1 LSDTA
6 WAFGRSWS
14 KHSGTKHDRLL
25 AFRRHGPRPFIRT
38 DRDKTEGCFGDFD
51 DFAPLSD
58 PFGKNLNPYRDRGV
72 SDTNHFGIKGDNVAH
87 VDRLLKQERVHGDR
101 CDPSVG
107 APACGDAAGNIDLRH
122 DPAAKDVTVHIRVS
136 GHRDHAQRGYPV
148 WVNTGQWAQGGRQ
161 AGILGALDL
170 SKFDHAMRRD
180 SSQSVSVPVPD
191 ADAKNKT
198 ADEPSEQKRQA
209 LLRRLWPYLIPWRAR
224 IGLALLFLVAAKL
237 ANIAVPLVL
246 KAMVDQLDLKPGD
259 PQNLL
264 VVPVALLIAYACLR
278 VSITL
283 FTELRE
289 WTFSRVTEGVS
300 RILSLQSFSHLLE
313 LSMSF
318 HLQRRM
324 GAVSRDLERGA
335 RGLHTLVSYTVY
347 SVLPT
352 LIEIG
357 LVLGYLIWQYEA
369 SFAWIALVAV
379 GLYAGWTVRITE
391 WRTGFRRQMN
401 EQDSRT
407 NAHAVDALI
416 NVETV
421 KIFGNEHFEAKRY
434 DQGLLQLQKASL
446 RAQSSLSVLNLG
458 QSLIIAVAVTL
469 MVWRATEA
477 VVQGTMTLGDLVLVN
492 AFMIQLYIPLNF
504 LGVLYRE
511 LKQGSVDVENMFAL
525 IDQKQTVKDSQNAK
539 PLKRPA
545 EGQGLSL
552 AFCAVDFSYDGKRD
566 VLRGLSFEVPAGARY
581 AIVGP
586 SGAGKSTIMRLLFR
600 FYDPLRGAVK
610 VDATDIRTLSQQSLR
625 AQIGLVP
632 QDTVLFNES
641 IRYNIL
647 YGRPDASD
655 EDVRAAVQAAQLQ
668 PLIDRLAQGL
678 DTPVGERGLKLS
690 GGEKQRVAIARMLLK
705 NPPILL
711 LDEATSA
718 LDSHN
723 EQAVQEALN
732 RAAQGRTTLVIA
744 HRLSTV
750 VDADRILVL
759 DEGRVLE
766 SGTHEQLLAQAGLYA
781 SLWTRQQQQP
791 SPAELP

>member
-1 LSDTA
+1 
-6 WAFGRSWS
+6 
-14 KHSGTKHDRLL
+14 
-25 AFRRHGPRPFIRT
+25 
-38 DRDKTEGCFGDFD
+38 
-51 DFAPLSD
+51 
-58 PFGKNLNPYRDRGV
+58 
-72 SDTNHFGIKGDNVAH
+72 
-87 VDRLLKQERVHGDR
+87 
-101 CDPSVG
+101 
-107 APACGDAAGNIDLRH
+107 
-122 DPAAKDVTVHIRVS
+122 
-136 GHRDHAQRGYPV
+136 
-148 WVNTGQWAQGGRQ
+148 
-161 AGILGALDL
+161 
-170 SKFDHAMRRD
+170 
-180 SSQSVSVPVPD
+180 
-191 ADAKNKT
+191 
-198 ADEPSEQKRQA
+198 
-209 LLRRLWPYLIPWRAR
+209 
-224 IGLALLFLVAAKL
+224 
-237 ANIAVPLVL
+237 
-246 KAMVDQLDLKPGD
+246 
-259 PQNLL
+259 
-264 VVPVALLIAYACLR
+264 
-278 VSITL
+278 
-283 FTELRE
+283 
-289 WTFSRVTEGVS
+289 
-300 RILSLQSFSHLLE
+300 
-313 LSMSF
+313 
-318 HLQRRM
+318 
-324 GAVSRDLERGA
+324 
-335 RGLHTLVSYTVY
+335 
-347 SVLPT
+347 
-352 LIEIG
+352 
-357 LVLGYLIWQYEA
+357 
-369 SFAWIALVAV
+369 
-379 GLYAGWTVRITE
+379 
-391 WRTGFRRQMN
+391 
-401 EQDSRT
+401 
-407 NAHAVDALI
+407 
-416 NVETV
+416 
-421 KIFGNEHFEAKRY
+421 
-434 DQGLLQLQKASL
+434 
-446 RAQSSLSVLNLG
+446 
-458 QSLIIAVAVTL
+458 
-469 MVWRATEA
+469 
-477 VVQGTMTLGDLVLVN
+477 GTMTLGDLVLVN

-539 PLKRPA
+539 LLKRPA